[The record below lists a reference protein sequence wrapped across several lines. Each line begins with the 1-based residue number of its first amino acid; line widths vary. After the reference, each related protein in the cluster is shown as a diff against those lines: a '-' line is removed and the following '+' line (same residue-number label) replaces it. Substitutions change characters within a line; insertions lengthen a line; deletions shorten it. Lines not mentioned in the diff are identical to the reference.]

1 MTAMRRLLGL
11 SALLAIAAAVAGT
24 ALRRRRADAA
34 WRSSPAAAF
43 ARLRRDELIASEG
56 RP

>member
-1 MTAMRRLLGL
+1 MRRLLGL